1 MNAIRVERTPGVE
14 TVTITSYVL
23 FETDEGGAGDIEVG
37 RVATEIEAI
46 LWKNESKEHRMYYRT
61 VEKFTVFRTIDD
73 MKLSEERAK
82 RAKVRELLKTLNC
95 HELDLLRKHID
106 LLTG

>member
-23 FETDEGGAGDIEVG
+23 FETDEGWGGDIEVG
-37 RVATEIEAI
+37 RVATEVEAI
-46 LWKNESKEHRMYYRT
+46 LWKNERSKERRKYCRT

-73 MKLSEERAK
+73 MKLSEE